1 MADDKSHASLGSHRT
16 AGSKGSKGSKG
27 SRSTRSHGSSS
38 RGSYADTGRHGS
50 NFSTVAPFVIAK
62 PFILKKQRVREEA
75 AAKARQVATAEE
87 MLAADRE
94 AKIFER
100 EMKLGRKLT
109 ARELK
114 QHEPGGGVH
123 LTSAEVREYLGLDG
137 PVRNVPRKRSISA
150 ESGGQMVADLSAVKK
165 GQDAAGGDGPAGV
178 LSAEASFI
186 QKRRELREVMEA
198 REDKVEKTMTPEMAA
213 MAKKWRE
220 KAEANAQR
228 RQQGGLDTLAE
239 EPESDDDRPLVAYDY
254 SGGHGGRRWHRPS
267 KYARASG
274 GVAPGAA
281 DKAVKTLTPADFAR
295 AEEADV
301 EFLESPMP
309 LPQDPPGWRYK
320 AGGAG
325 VGYYF
330 VRDQAMLEDLTT
342 NRRSRSSVTGA
353 PQVEKRQGWGRRC
366 MRAFAANDFKALRRA
381 ELYAIEL
388 PRSRGRR
395 RVGGA
400 GRPKFDFH
408 AGAPGRVHGD
418 GADPR
423 GRRHQ
428 PEFAGQGRRVLV
440 LRRLLRPPRHRPRAV
455 PAAARRHAAPHGPAA
470 QEERVVRGDDPAPGR
485 GQGDRE
491 QLRREG
497 LRAGPGGV

>member
-213 MAKKWRE
+213 MAKK
-220 KAEANAQR
+220 
-228 RQQGGLDTLAE
+228 LSLI
-239 EPESDDDRPLVAYDY
+239 
-254 SGGHGGRRWHRPS
+254 H
-267 KYARASG
+267 
-274 GVAPGAA
+274 
-281 DKAVKTLTPADFAR
+281 
-295 AEEADV
+295 
-301 EFLESPMP
+301 
-309 LPQDPPGWRYK
+309 
-320 AGGAG
+320 
-325 VGYYF
+325 
-330 VRDQAMLEDLTT
+330 
-342 NRRSRSSVTGA
+342 
-353 PQVEKRQGWGRRC
+353 
-366 MRAFAANDFKALRRA
+366 
-381 ELYAIEL
+381 I
-388 PRSRGRR
+388 
-395 RVGGA
+395 
-400 GRPKFDFH
+400 
-408 AGAPGRVHGD
+408 
-418 GADPR
+418 
-423 GRRHQ
+423 
-428 PEFAGQGRRVLV
+428 
-440 LRRLLRPPRHRPRAV
+440 
-455 PAAARRHAAPHGPAA
+455 
-470 QEERVVRGDDPAPGR
+470 
-485 GQGDRE
+485 
-491 QLRREG
+491 
-497 LRAGPGGV
+497 